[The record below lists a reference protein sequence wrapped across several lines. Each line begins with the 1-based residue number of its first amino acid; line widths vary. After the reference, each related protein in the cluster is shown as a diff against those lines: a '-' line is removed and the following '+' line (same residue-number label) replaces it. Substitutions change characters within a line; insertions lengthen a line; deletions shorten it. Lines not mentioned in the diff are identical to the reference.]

1 MLLIAGS
8 EAVTSWM
15 SVEAFQKAKGSKE
28 LVWIDGASHV
38 DLYDRDQYVKPA
50 LNRLTNFFTAHLNDR
65 RIPTGELVGSNATG
79 S

>member
-15 SVEAFQKAKGSKE
+15 SVEAFQKAAGSKE

-38 DLYDRDQYVKPA
+38 DLYDRDKYVKPA
-50 LNRLTNFFTAHLNDR
+50 VDRLTEYFTFGLGDE
-65 RIPTGELVGSNATG
+65 GK
-79 S
+79 

>member
-1 MLLIAGS
+1 VLLITGT

-15 SVEAFQKAKGSKE
+15 SVEAFQKAQGFKE

-50 LNRLTNFFTAHLNDR
+50 ITRLTEFFTTNL
-65 RIPTGELVGSNATG
+65 TGEA
-79 S
+79 